1 MVNLEDR
8 WVTHVYEN
16 RHAIMV
22 DDGILMAST
31 IKTHAVV
38 HRGPTKV
45 ILRLQT
51 LQESIWLVSCLLISC
66 ACVGEASKSI
76 SFNNYEQEL
85 WDQAKVDGTVES
97 TAVMLS

>member
-16 RHAIMV
+16 RHVIMV

-38 HRGPTKV
+38 HRGRIDV
-45 ILRLQT
+45 ILRLQAP
-51 LQESIWLVSCLLISC
+51 QESVWLVSCLLISC
-66 ACVGEASKSI
+66 ACVGGASKSI

-85 WDQAKVDGTVES
+85 RDQAM
-97 TAVMLS
+97 AM